1 MSEIFSPLTTSINPN
16 IMNSSS
22 ERSKIDRIVIH
33 HNATTNKDVAMNTWL
48 QGAPANTSAHY
59 EITPTEIIGC
69 VGEEQTAWHS
79 GNWDMNLRSI
89 GLEHLNSTG
98 APNWLVDNRTLDN
111 SAKLIA
117 DICKR
122 YGFAPSSTTIIPHSA
137 VSATACPFS
146 INVSSLIEKAKKY
159 YNGSTPV
166 DPLPKP
172 KGEIEMYLIYAIDTK
187 NWYVSNGVQCKWV
200 KTERMLKNYQ
210 NEFGKLNLPVD
221 KMYSSDLY
229 AEFPKDKIIK

>member
-1 MSEIFSPLTTSINPN
+1 MSEVYSPLTTSINPN
-16 IMNSSS
+16 IMNASS

-48 QGAPANTSAHY
+48 QGGAANTSAHY

-98 APNWLVDNRTLDN
+98 APNWLVDDRTLEN
-111 SAKLIA
+111 SAHLIA

-146 INVSSLIEKAKKY
+146 INVSQLIEKAKQY

-166 DPLPKP
+166 DPLPK
-172 KGEIEMYLIYAIDTK
+172 G
-187 NWYVSNGVQCKWV
+187 
-200 KTERMLKNYQ
+200 
-210 NEFGKLNLPVD
+210 GK
-221 KMYSSDLY
+221 KMYVVDTEKNSYLVTSDGKFTWLSSKPNRD
-229 AEFPKDKIIK
+229 AWAKVCPVVSMKDGDMRAMLVKLK